1 MNFSNNH
8 IIINCL
14 GIQDSGGITVLE
26 KLLDE
31 IQDGFY
37 GYIIVCNPNPNIQN
51 LVKNYKNSENIE
63 FLLIPSKSFLHRLY
77 FENIVFRKIIK
88 EKKIDLIYNFSG
100 TAQFFSTV
108 PQITKVHNL
117 LFYSKKIDQIY
128 FEKKQYFKWLKQIYL
143 KKIVFHTLIQ
153 QSPYIEVQSEHVKEY
168 MGDFIDLSQK
178 HFFIKSDIE
187 VKDTLFQS
195 PKKYDFTQKLRFL
208 FIVGP
213 HFEYLHKNFTD
224 FVSAMQQLSQTKT
237 DFEIVVTLTKEQL
250 HNSNLWDTSLDE
262 KTSFLGY
269 VSKETLKEQFQN
281 NTILIST
288 SIIETL
294 GLHVIESIQN
304 GILAIVPNEKYSLD
318 VYGPDVLTYQLF
330 TANILIKTI
339 KQVGLHSNNQIED
352 IIKKNQN
359 YLIENETKKYQSA
372 VKIFDAILKD
382 THVQK

>member
-1 MNFSNNH
+1 MTVL
-8 IIINCL
+8 INCL

-26 KLLDE
+26 TLLNE
-31 IQDGFY
+31 IKHSLY
-37 GYIIVCNPNPNIQN
+37 SNIIVCNPNDNIQN
-51 LVKNYKNSENIE
+51 LVKKHNDSKNIE

-88 EKKIDLIYNFSG
+88 EKKIDLVYNFSG
-100 TAQFFSTV
+100 TAQFFSPV
-108 PQITKVHNL
+108 PQISKVHNL
-117 LFYSKKIDQIY
+117 LFYSQKIDQVY
-128 FEKKQYFKWLKQIYL
+128 FEKKQNFKWLKQIFL
-143 KKIVFHTLIQ
+143 KKIVFHTLIK
-153 QSPYIEVQSEHVKEY
+153 QSTYIEVQSEHVKEY
-168 MGDFIDLSQK
+168 MGDFIDLSPK
-178 HFFIKSDIE
+178 HFFVKSDIK
-187 VKDTLFQS
+187 VNDTLFQS

-224 FVSAMQQLSQTKT
+224 FVNAMQQLNQTKT

-250 HNSNLWDTSLDE
+250 HNSNLWDTSLEE

-269 VSKETLKEQFQN
+269 VSKEILKEQFQD

-304 GILAIVPNEKYSLD
+304 GILTIVPNEKYALN
-318 VYGPDVLTYQLF
+318 VYGPDIPTYELF
-330 TANILIKTI
+330 TAKTLIKTI
-339 KQVGLHSNNQIED
+339 ERVALQSNNQIED

-359 YLIENETKKYQSA
+359 YLIENETKKYQSI
-372 VKIFDAILKD
+372 VEIFDTILKD